1 MSCAVSR
8 WDTYL
13 SETHCKLRRSA
24 AVGKTLTHSFGSAKR
39 DLCTV
44 LNIIVDMSVPL
55 RGTVVGRGCRSY
67 PQLRCFA
74 ACSGFLIVGPASR
87 NHAACGFFAVLR
99 SLQWVSDGRSR
110 FAEPCSLCFS
120 LFFPFMGACCAQIKG
135 FTLGCRELVLVRPNV
150 KPFI

>member
-1 MSCAVSR
+1 M
-8 WDTYL
+8 
-13 SETHCKLRRSA
+13 
-24 AVGKTLTHSFGSAKR
+24 GKTLTHSFGSAKR

-55 RGTVVGRGCRSY
+55 RGTVCGGGSFV
-67 PQLRCFA
+67 PTA
-74 ACSGFLIVGPASR
+74 AL
-87 NHAACGFFAVLR
+87 LR